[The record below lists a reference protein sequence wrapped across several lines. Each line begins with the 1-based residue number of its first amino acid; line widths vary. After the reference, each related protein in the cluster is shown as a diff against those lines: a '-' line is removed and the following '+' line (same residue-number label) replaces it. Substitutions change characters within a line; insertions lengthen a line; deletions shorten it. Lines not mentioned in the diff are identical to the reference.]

1 MARMNNLREY
11 GYSYAAGIVAGVVYF
26 ALRTST
32 PAPPWPALVGLCGI
46 LLGESTGRRL
56 IRKFRSKRVSPSRAL
71 HEV

>member
-1 MARMNNLREY
+1 MSNLREY

-26 ALRTST
+26 VLHTST

-56 IRKFRSKRVSPSRAL
+56 NKQFRSIRSTRASRSRTF
-71 HEV
+71 HEI